1 MIDLSKPWWK
11 WSAKCYFIEGRDV
24 VALAKELERQNK
36 VISSSLQ
43 DSQCNT
49 GSSSNQFPHKP
60 QYSILSVHPQDAHTE
75 TPSDDEST

>member
-11 WSAKCYFIEGRDV
+11 RLAKCYFIEGRDV

-49 GSSSNQFPHKP
+49 GSSSIHEP
-60 QYSILSVHPQDAHTE
+60 QRQQ
-75 TPSDDEST
+75 